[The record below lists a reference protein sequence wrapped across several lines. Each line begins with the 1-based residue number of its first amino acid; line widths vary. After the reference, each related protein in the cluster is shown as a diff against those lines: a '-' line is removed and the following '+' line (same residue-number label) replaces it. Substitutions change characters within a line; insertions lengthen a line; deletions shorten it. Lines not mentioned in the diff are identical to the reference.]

1 MEYFILISKIV
12 TTAVYGLALL
22 LLCTFGIHR
31 YYLSYMYS
39 RNKDKAP
46 SPKGKFDKLPF
57 VTIQLPVFNEM
68 YVVERLISSVCN
80 IDYPKELLE
89 IQVLDD
95 STDKTTEIAR
105 SCVEQFRDKGFNIE
119 CMHRESREGYKAGA
133 LREGLRSA
141 NGDLVAIFDADFMP
155 PRDFLKKTVDYF
167 VDPQVGM
174 VQVRWG
180 HVNQDYSTLTKS
192 QSILL
197 DGHFMIEQTARF
209 NNGMFFNFNG
219 TAGVIRKKCIESSGG
234 WQHDT
239 LTEDLDLSYRAQL
252 NGWKL
257 VYLKD
262 STADAEL
269 PVDMNAF
276 KSQQHRWAK
285 GGVQT
290 AFKILPQIC
299 KNKDLPF
306 RIKSEA
312 FFHLFGNI
320 SYILLLVLLLLMFP
334 MGFFWQSIA
343 WHNLVLFNLFAISAG
358 TLSFAFFYAL
368 TVKEAHGHNWLNYLK
383 YVPVAI
389 SVGVGIAVN
398 NSKAVVE
405 AFLGKKSE
413 FRRTP
418 KFAVTS
424 KNDNWRN
431 KRSYVS
437 SKEITSII
445 EITLGILFF
454 LQTLYAIYKGYYG
467 WIPFLVIIQFGFL
480 YTGFLSIFHSY
491 GKKGAQASINT
502 LIAEPVLQRE
512 EDY

>member
-1 MEYFILISKIV
+1 LEYFILISKII
-12 TTAVYGLALL
+12 TTFVYGVSLT
-22 LLCTFGIHR
+22 LLCTFGVHR
-31 YYLSYMYS
+31 YYLSYLYS
-39 RNKDKAP
+39 RNKNKVP
-46 SPKGKFDKLPF
+46 TPKGKFKKLPI
-57 VTIQLPVFNEM
+57 VTVQLPVYNEM

-80 IDYPKELLE
+80 IDYPKERLE

-105 SCVEQFRDKGFNIE
+105 RCVSYYREMGFNIN
-119 CMHRESREGYKAGA
+119 CLHRENREGYKAGA
-133 LREGLRSA
+133 LREGLKSA
-141 NGDLVAIFDADFMP
+141 EGELVAIFDADFLP
-155 PRDFLKKTVDYF
+155 PKDFLKKTVDYF
-167 VDPQVGM
+167 FDPKVGI

-180 HVNQDYSTLTKS
+180 HLNQDYSTLTKA

-197 DGHFMIEQTARF
+197 DGHFVIEQTARF

-219 TAGVIRKKCIESSGG
+219 TAGVIRKQCIESSGG

-252 NGWKL
+252 AGWKL

-262 STADAEL
+262 TTADAEL

-290 AFKILPQIC
+290 AFKILPLIF
-299 KNKDLPF
+299 KRKDLPF
-306 RIKSEA
+306 KVKSEA

-320 SYILLLVLLLLMFP
+320 SYLLLLILLLLMFP
-334 MGFFWQSIA
+334 MGFFWQSVA
-343 WHNLVLFNLFAISAG
+343 WHKLVLFNLFAISAG

-368 TVKEAHGHNWLNYLK
+368 TVKEVHGKNWLEYLK

-389 SVGVGIAVN
+389 SIGAGMAIN
-398 NSKAVVE
+398 NSKAVLE

-424 KNDNWRN
+424 KSDNWRSGN
-431 KRSYVS
+431 YVS
-437 SKEITSII
+437 SKEITALI
-445 EITLGILFF
+445 EITLGVLF
-454 LQTLYAIYKGYYG
+454 LIQTLYAVFMGYYG
-467 WIPFLVIIQFGFL
+467 WIPFLLLIQFGFL
-480 YTGFLSIFHSY
+480 YTGFLSIFHSN
-491 GKKGAQASINT
+491 GKKRSESTIGP
-502 LIAEPVLQRE
+502 LIPKPVLQRDK
-512 EDY
+512 DY

>member
-1 MEYFILISKIV
+1 MEYFIFISKIV
-12 TTAVYGLALL
+12 TTVIYGLSLL

-31 YYLSYMYS
+31 YYLSYLYS
-39 RNKDKAP
+39 KTKNKVPK
-46 SPKGKFDKLPF
+46 PKGEFKELPM
-57 VTIQLPVFNEM
+57 VTVQLPVFNEM
-68 YVVERLISSVCN
+68 YVVERLISSVCK

-95 STDKTTEIAR
+95 STDQTTEIASR
-105 SCVEQFRDKGFNIE
+105 FVNCYKEKGFNIHLL
-119 CMHRESREGYKAGA
+119 HRENREGYKAGA
-133 LREGLRSA
+133 LREGLKVCK
-141 NGDLVAIFDADFMP
+141 GELVAIFDADFMP
-155 PRDFLKKTVDYF
+155 PKDFLKKTVNHF
-167 VDPQVGM
+167 VDSEIGI

-180 HVNQDYSTLTKS
+180 HVNRDYSTLTKS
-192 QSILL
+192 QAILL
-197 DGHFMIEQTARF
+197 DGHFVIEQSARF

-252 NGWKL
+252 AGWKL

-262 STADAEL
+262 TIADAEL

-290 AFKILPQIC
+290 AFKILPQVF
-299 KNKDLPF
+299 KRKDLPF
-306 RIKSEA
+306 KVKSEA

-320 SYILLLVLLLLMFP
+320 SYLLLLILLLLMFP
-334 MGFFWQSIA
+334 MGFFWQSVE
-343 WHNLVLFNLFAISAG
+343 WHQLVLFNLFAISAG
-358 TLSFAFFYAL
+358 TLSFAFFYSL
-368 TVKEAHGHNWLNYLK
+368 TVKETYGKNWLNYIK

-389 SVGVGIAVN
+389 SVGVGLAIN
-398 NSKAVVE
+398 NTKAVLE

-424 KNDNWRN
+424 KTDKWRS
-431 KRSYVS
+431 RSYVS
-437 SKEITSII
+437 SKEVTALI
-445 EITLGILFF
+445 EITLGILF
-454 LQTLYAIYKGYYG
+454 LIQTLYALYVGYYG
-467 WIPFLVIIQFGFL
+467 WIPFLILIQFGFL
-480 YTGFLSIFHSY
+480 YTGFLSIFHSK
-491 GKKGAQASINT
+491 GKKSSESTIGS
-502 LIAEPVLQRE
+502 LIPNPALQRDK
-512 EDY
+512 DY